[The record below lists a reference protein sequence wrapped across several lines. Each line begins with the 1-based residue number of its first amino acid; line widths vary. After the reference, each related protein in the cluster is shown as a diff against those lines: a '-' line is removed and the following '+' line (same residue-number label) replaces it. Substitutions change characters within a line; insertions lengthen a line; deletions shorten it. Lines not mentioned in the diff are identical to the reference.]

1 MPGVRVELL
10 DGECHPD
17 AAGDLFIADSYNDVV
32 REVIPLVR
40 VALLQQVRTGRE
52 S

>member
-1 MPGVRVELL
+1 V
-10 DGECHPD
+10 
-17 AAGDLFIADSYNDVV
+17 DLNDVV